1 MEALVSILGILLF
14 PIGIGMFICWIM
26 VIIKAFKKEEG
37 PLMGI
42 LCIVLCS
49 LGALVIGWINAKKW
63 DCKKLMLVFTAL
75 AEIYIVVM
83 VIFGVGGGLAAA
95 SLQEGGYPN

>member
-1 MEALVSILGILLF
+1 MDALIGILGIVLF

-26 VIIKAFKKEEG
+26 VIVKAFKKEEG

-63 DCKKLMLVFTAL
+63 DCKKLMLVFTL
-75 AEIYIVVM
+75 LVVLYTVVM

-95 SLQEGGYPN
+95 QLQEGG